1 MGRGPLITEEI
12 RLLAAKLHEEHPKWT
27 NKEIRNV
34 IWATVHE
41 RDKALPEHK
50 RMPKNWPSE
59 HAINRILPEIK
70 REVERRKTEPDPH
83 DKPWT
88 IQSIA
93 KYPIPPE
100 SLPSV
105 LETWF
110 CVQDFRSELK
120 SELKVDAE
128 WIIQSYGPS
137 PLTIR
142 QAQWVARLHAAIKDT
157 KALLGY
163 SMIMADFERQ
173 AEVAG
178 LDYFGSQ
185 WTTLEVY
192 SEMIGRTFTHEEME
206 KITGLSGHY
215 VTRVGLAAKTL
226 NEPKSKPKRRKRGAK

>member
-1 MGRGPLITEEI
+1 MARGPLITDEI
-12 RLLAAKLHEEHPKWT
+12 LILAIKLYEEHPKWT
-27 NKEIRNV
+27 NKKIRNV

-41 RDKALPEHK
+41 RDEALPEHK

-70 REVERRKTEPDPH
+70 REVERRKTEPNPH

-110 CVQDFRSELK
+110 FVQDFKSALK
-120 SELKVDAE
+120 SDAH
-128 WIIQSYGPS
+128 GPS
-137 PLTIR
+137 PLSIR
-142 QAQWVARLHAAIKDT
+142 QAQWVARLYCVIKDT
-157 KALLGY
+157 KALLTY

-185 WTTLEVY
+185 WTTLEVF
-192 SEMIGRTFTHEEME
+192 GKLTDRTFTHEQME
-206 KITGLSGHY
+206 RITGLLGHY
-215 VTRVGLAAKTL
+215 VTRVDSFNLERIKQ
-226 NEPKSKPKRRKRGAK
+226 RIKRGKKETGK